1 MNKPEEERV
10 IYQLKIVDQ
19 RIEEL
24 RKIVN
29 HIHKINT
36 YEKRSIIKIY

>member
-10 IYQLKIVDQ
+10 IYRLKIVDQ

-24 RKIVN
+24 RKTVN

-36 YEKRSIIKIY
+36 YEKRDIIKIH